1 LEEIN
6 KLEEK
11 VQRLVTLINDLK
23 QKIEVL
29 EEEKSQFESRDQ
41 VIKDKI
47 TGLIDKIDNLAI

>member
-1 LEEIN
+1 MEEIN

-11 VQRLVTLINDLK
+11 VQKLVTLINDLK
-23 QKIEVL
+23 QKIEAL

-47 TGLIDKIDNLAI
+47 TGLIDKIDNLTI